1 MISSLLHSVFL
12 ETLSLQQLYFQWE
25 NAGIFDFFLP
35 ALLIFAV
42 VFGILSSTRVLGGN
56 RGINVIISVAI
67 ALLAIRAPIVSQFF
81 TTVFP
86 NFGIGIAIVVMV
98 VILMGLFI
106 TKGNFSNFSNTLMW
120 GGLGVAIII
129 AVVTLNQFDW
139 FGSSWWQDN
148 WTTIIFVVILVLIIA
163 PLLLKPD
170 SADEKAKR
178 RAEHGTQFLAV
189 RPED

>member
-1 MISSLLHSVFL
+1 MISTLLHSVFL

-56 RGINVIISVAI
+56 RGINVIISAAI

-86 NFGIGIAIVVMV
+86 NFGIGIAIVVIV

-120 GGLGVAIII
+120 GGLGVAVII

-163 PLLLKPD
+163 PLILKQD